1 MSVKAKWFDD
11 VLPDTGDDDPFAE
24 RIEDVGQ
31 PIDLTGE
38 PRLNER
44 LIELVNAESELF
56 NQGVTCSIKD
66 RQDTA
71 CSACPVSRSDDSP
84 IAKLCAIGA
93 EEERV
98 CTALAALRRVREGR

>member
-11 VLPDTGDDDPFAE
+11 VLPDAGDDDPFAE
-24 RIEDVGQ
+24 RIEDVGR
-31 PIDLTGE
+31 PIDLSGE

-44 LIELVNAESELF
+44 LIELVNAESDLF

-66 RQDTA
+66 RSDTA
-71 CSACPVSRSDDSP
+71 CSACPVSRSDDTP
-84 IAKLCAIGA
+84 LAALCAIGA

-98 CTALAALRRVREGR
+98 CTALAALRGIREGR